1 MFPLDSVDMD
11 KFIFNESKQK
21 WEDYISNI
29 KKILNPSSIIT
40 NDTTLEENINKI
52 DNKYNYT
59 YNINSNN
66 NSFDEKDEGLFSY
79 NDEENIDEYI

>member
-1 MFPLDSVDMD
+1 MD

-29 KKILNPSSIIT
+29 KKVLNPSSIIT
-40 NDTTLEENINKI
+40 NDTALEENINKI

-66 NSFDEKDEGLFSY
+66 NSFDEKDEGLFSS
-79 NDEENIDEYI
+79 NDDENIDQYI

>member
-1 MFPLDSVDMD
+1 MD

-29 KKILNPSSIIT
+29 KKVLNPSSIIT
-40 NDTTLEENINKI
+40 NDTALEENINKI